1 MKARER
7 RFLILLG
14 AAGIAVA
21 LTIGF
26 LGLPAFGKY
35 PGPYGDMINSLA
47 PYQRHVTNAIA
58 AVNFDYRGLD
68 TLGEEFIL
76 FASVCGL
83 VLLLR
88 GSRGEKAISPV
99 DTPSDRNL
107 VPRSEAIHWL
117 GYGLIGLVNL
127 FGFYVVLHGHLTPGG
142 GFQGGAILGTASLL
156 VYLAVDYRAYCKT
169 GPKPLLE
176 IAESL
181 GTGAYLLLGLGGILT
196 GGAFLHNFLPLGQR
210 GDLFSGGTIL
220 AINCA
225 VGLEVA
231 AGFALLFREFLEET
245 RAPEEGEE

>member
-1 MKARER
+1 VKER
-7 RFLILLG
+7 WRRLVTVIA
-14 AAGIAVA
+14 AAGIAFA
-21 LTIGF
+21 LAWGF
-26 LGLPAFGKY
+26 VGLPGFGRY

-47 PYQRHVTNAIA
+47 PYQRRVTNAVA

-76 FASVCGL
+76 LASVCGL

-88 GSRGEKAISPV
+88 GDRGEKAA
-99 DTPSDRNL
+99 TPIDAPRDRKV

-156 VYLAVDYRAYCKT
+156 VYLAVNYSANCKT
-169 GPKPLLE
+169 APKTLLE
-176 IAESL
+176 IAESV
-181 GTGAYLLLGLGGILT
+181 GAGAYILIGLGGIIT
-196 GGAFLHNFLPLGQR
+196 GGAFLQNFLPLGQR
-210 GDLFSGGTIL
+210 GALFSGGSIM
-220 AINCA
+220 AVNCA

-245 RAPEEGEE
+245 RTPREKEE

>member
-1 MKARER
+1 MIWVGA
-7 RFLILLG
+7 IGMACLLVR
-14 AAGIAVA
+14 A
-21 LTIGF
+21 F
-26 LGLPAFGKY
+26 LGLPGFGKY

-47 PYQRHVTNAIA
+47 PYQRHVTNAVA

-76 FASVCGL
+76 FAAVSGL

-88 GSRGEKAISPV
+88 GSRGETVLAP
-99 DTPSDRNL
+99 TYAPGDRKI

-117 GYGLIGLVNL
+117 GYGLVGAINL
-127 FGFYVVLHGHLTPGG
+127 FGFYMVMHGHLTPGG

-156 VYLAVDYRAYCKT
+156 VYLAADYRTYCKT
-169 GPKPLLE
+169 APKHLIELV
-176 IAESL
+176 ESL
-181 GTGAYLLLGLGGILT
+181 GAGAYALIGLGGIFA
-196 GGAFLHNFLPLGQR
+196 GGAFLQNFLPLGKR

-231 AGFALLFREFLEET
+231 AGFALLFREFIEET
-245 RAPEEGEE
+245 RAPRKGAE